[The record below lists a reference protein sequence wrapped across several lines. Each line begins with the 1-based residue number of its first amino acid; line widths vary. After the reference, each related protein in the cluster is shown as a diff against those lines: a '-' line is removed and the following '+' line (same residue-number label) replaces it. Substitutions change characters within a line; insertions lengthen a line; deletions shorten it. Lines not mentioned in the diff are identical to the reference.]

1 MRKRRNVLKRGR
13 ELAVSEI
20 EDCIHTIELNS
31 SHSSRD
37 IETSHCGYMINY
49 DRDENK
55 VLRKH

>member
-55 VLRKH
+55 VL